1 MLLITKLKNFFNEFH
16 ENINRSYE
24 KPYYDNLI
32 RQQRAPKEIENYFN
46 SMELKIPELLQCLA
60 ELKID
65 KAKKIEQEIFTNID
79 NAINW
84 YYKFYP
90 TKTDDEKESLL
101 TVEFKRNKTKKA
113 IQELIKRIENKSTIE
128 ELFLNHFLDPN
139 DKRLDIATILF
150 DKYTKNFPQEVH
162 NIFMWL
168 WKDYSISIKS
178 FNDLLDLKSSF
189 KHYYKYIYIVYI
201 QLLLH
206 DLYLNKNAEIKPNLI
221 KGGYNS
227 YYNYNSI
234 EFVPDTYYDVLK
246 TELLYKYSTI

>member
-1 MLLITKLKNFFNEFH
+1 MLVITKLKNFFNEVH

-46 SMELKIPELLQCLA
+46 SMVLKMPELLQCLA

-90 TKTDDEKESLL
+90 AKTDDSLL

-113 IQELIKRIENKSTIE
+113 IQELIKRIEKITTIE
-128 ELFLNHFLDPN
+128 EA
-139 DKRLDIATILF
+139 RIILEDF
-150 DKYTKNFPQEVH
+150 NFTLPENKTK
-162 NIFMWL
+162 
-168 WKDYSISIKS
+168 KS
-178 FNDLLDLKSSF
+178 
-189 KHYYKYIYIVYI
+189 YI
-201 QLLLH
+201 
-206 DLYLNKNAEIKPNLI
+206 
-221 KGGYNS
+221 
-227 YYNYNSI
+227 
-234 EFVPDTYYDVLK
+234 T
-246 TELLYKYSTI
+246 

>member
-1 MLLITKLKNFFNEFH
+1 MLLITKLKNFFNEVH

-46 SMELKIPELLQCLA
+46 SMELKMPELLQCLA

-90 TKTDDEKESLL
+90 TKTDDEKDSLL

-113 IQELIKRIENKSTIE
+113 IQELIKRIEKTTTIE
-128 ELFLNHFLDPN
+128 EARIILDDFNFTLPEN
-139 DKRLDIATILF
+139 K
-150 DKYTKNFPQEVH
+150 TK
-162 NIFMWL
+162 
-168 WKDYSISIKS
+168 KS
-178 FNDLLDLKSSF
+178 
-189 KHYYKYIYIVYI
+189 YI
-201 QLLLH
+201 
-206 DLYLNKNAEIKPNLI
+206 
-221 KGGYNS
+221 
-227 YYNYNSI
+227 
-234 EFVPDTYYDVLK
+234 T
-246 TELLYKYSTI
+246 